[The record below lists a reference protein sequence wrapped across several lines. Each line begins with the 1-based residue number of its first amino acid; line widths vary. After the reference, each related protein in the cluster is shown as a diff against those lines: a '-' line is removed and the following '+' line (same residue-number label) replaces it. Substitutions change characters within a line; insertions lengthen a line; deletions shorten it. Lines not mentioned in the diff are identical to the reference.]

1 MNKPAVLVIDD
12 DRRYRDLLDLN
23 LARHGYR
30 SLLAPDGLTGLN
42 LLERERPGLVILDL
56 MLPDLDGY
64 EVCRRIREF
73 STVPLI
79 ILTARVEESQKVRGL
94 HAGADDYVT
103 KPFGAEELL
112 ARVEAVLRRSRPGGN
127 GGEPSAYVSG
137 DLAIDFAARRVVV
150 GGREVHL
157 TPAEYM
163 LLYHLALNA
172 GRILVQEELLRRI
185 WGPGYEGHPEVLY
198 TTVRRLRHKIEPD
211 PAAPRYVLTERSIG
225 YSLAAPARPDG
236 R

>member
-163 LLYHLALNA
+163 LLYHMALNA
-172 GRILVQEELLRRI
+172 GRILLQEELLRRI